1 MKLWLV
7 RHATPL
13 IARGVCYGR
22 LDIEADPAGTQA
34 CAESLADAL
43 PAGLPVKASN
53 LRRARQLAQ
62 ALSALR
68 GDLPIHVDERLAEMD
83 FGQWEG
89 VPWLDIPPDAV
100 ERWTDDFA
108 HHRFGGAES
117 ASDVLRRV
125 AGALEDLSGLDEA
138 VWITHAG
145 VIRAARYLIEH
156 RSDREPTAS
165 AWPAQAPGFGD
176 WTTLTV

>member
-1 MKLWLV
+1 VKLWLV

-22 LDIEADPAGTQA
+22 LDIEADHADTQA
-34 CAESLADAL
+34 CAASLAAAL
-43 PAGLPVKASN
+43 PPGLPVKVSS

-68 GDLPIHVDERLAEMD
+68 GDLPIQVDKRLAEMD

-89 VPWLDIPPDAV
+89 VPWRDIPEDAV
-100 ERWTDDFA
+100 ERWTNDFA

-117 ASDVLRRV
+117 ASEVLQRAAR
-125 AGALEDLSGLDEA
+125 ALEEMSGLEEA
-138 VWITHAG
+138 AWITHAG
-145 VIRAARYLIEH
+145 VIRAVRYLVEH
-156 RSDREPTAS
+156 GTEPTAS
-165 AWPAQAPGFGD
+165 AWPRQAPGFGA
-176 WTTLTV
+176 WATLTV